1 MVDSNG
7 NGQLDVT
14 DKVFEIQGEGMGVV
28 AGDFDGDGMDEAAL
42 FSNRRSEIVPEE
54 PEVALEDSPGSN
66 RSAIKQR

>member
-42 FSNRRSEIVPEE
+42 YSNRSGDILSGQ
-54 PEVALEDSPGSN
+54 PEVALEDSPASIRG
-66 RSAIKQR
+66 AKKQR